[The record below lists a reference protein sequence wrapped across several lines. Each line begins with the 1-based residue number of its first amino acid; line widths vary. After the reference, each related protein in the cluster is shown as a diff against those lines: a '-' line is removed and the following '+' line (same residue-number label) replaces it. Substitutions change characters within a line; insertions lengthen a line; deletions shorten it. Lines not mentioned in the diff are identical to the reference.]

1 MGFRI
6 QLRSRNTIRVIGLVF
21 LILAS
26 VGRWILQPAGAFGP
40 GFVDGTTGL
49 LYGISIGCLLLSL
62 RRTEC

>member
-26 VGRWILQPAGAFGP
+26 VGRWILQ
-40 GFVDGTTGL
+40 